1 MKVRIILT
9 GVLLVGVLS
18 VAQAETWPISSK
30 LAQAQ
35 PTAPRAAAP
44 PSSGKIEILWL
55 GQSVFKITTPTGKVI
70 ITDPWLT
77 PNPKTPAEYKDL
89 TKLGR
94 VDVILVS
101 HAHYDHFFDA
111 PALSKMHNV
120 PIIGPAGMNQTLLT
134 LGVLPAQ
141 MLPRFNK
148 GGTTSPAPGITITAT
163 HAEHSSELTWRS
175 SAKNGGKPPLIG
187 HLPTAEDETVP
198 GGEPI
203 GFIIELENGFK
214 IYHAGDTGLFGDM
227 KLIGEYYKPDLV
239 MLPIGGN
246 FTMDPKD
253 AAYATREM
261 LKPRYAIPMH
271 YGAHPLGVGTPQQY
285 MEALGNAGIKVF
297 PMNPGEKIEF

>member
-1 MKVRIILT
+1 MFKRTFAALIALVF
-9 GVLLVGVLS
+9 VLPAFAAF
-18 VAQAETWPISSK
+18 AQ
-30 LAQAQ
+30 
-35 PTAPRAAAP
+35 
-44 PSSGKIEILWL
+44 SGKIEILWL

-70 ITDPWLT
+70 VTDPWLT
-77 PNPKTPAEYKDL
+77 PNPKAPPEYKDL

-101 HAHYDHFFDA
+101 HAHYDHFYDA
-111 PALSKMHNV
+111 PALAKMHNV
-120 PIIGPAGMNQTLLT
+120 PIIGPAGLNNTLLT
-134 LGVLPAQ
+134 LGVLPLEL
-141 MLPRFNK
+141 LPRFNK
-148 GGTTSPAPGITITAT
+148 GGTMSPYPGIKITAT

-175 SAKNGGKPPLIG
+175 SEKNGGKPPLVGI
-187 HLPTAEDETVP
+187 LPSAQDDTLP

-261 LKPRYAIPMH
+261 LKPKYAIPMH
-271 YGAHPLGVGTPQQY
+271 YGAHPLGVGTPQQF
-285 MEALGNAGIKVF
+285 MEALGNAPVKVF
-297 PMNPGEKIEF
+297 PMKPGEKIEF